1 VKRGG
6 ARDARGPH
14 VEAGQRRGLTEWAS
28 RPRWAE
34 RRRGL
39 GWRVVGQAGRRWHRA
54 EVSWGRPRGA
64 GLSFFSLFFSS
75 ISFPIPI

>member
-1 VKRGG
+1 MGLEAEVGREEEGTG
-6 ARDARGPH
+6 LARRGP
-14 VEAGQRRGLTEWAS
+14 V
-28 RPRWAE
+28 
-34 RRRGL
+34 
-39 GWRVVGQAGRRWHRA
+39 GRRWHRA